1 VRDKH
6 STTNAQVTET
16 DCISLLY
23 MVWGFGGKNRPRA
36 ANAKSR
42 KILEPQGEAKRAP
55 PGKTPFLNYKTV
67 ALPLSYAGTPGR
79 LTESAN
85 DSSYPF
91 TSLRIT
97 KIHSAPED
105 HHRFTGSRKHSRE
118 PTRLPPAKVSDYWI
132 AVLLLSQ
139 IFLVNYR

>member
-1 VRDKH
+1 MWKSGEGAATKCRQR
-6 STTNAQVTET
+6 SG
-16 DCISLLY
+16 L
-23 MVWGFGGKNRPRA
+23 NRRP
-36 ANAKSR
+36 
-42 KILEPQGEAKRAP
+42 
-55 PGKTPFLNYKTV
+55 TVYKTV

-105 HHRFTGSRKHSRE
+105 HRRFTGTRKHSRE
-118 PTRLPPAKVSDYWI
+118 RTRLLPAKVSDYWI

-139 IFLVNYR
+139 IF